1 MEIYIKLFEVVFPVF
16 FVVGIGYYLG
26 KKNPKIDTKF
36 ITNFAAN
43 IGTPAMV
50 IYAVTSTGIN
60 FEIFRDYFW
69 YYLLAIICF
78 SIVGIIN
85 LFLINTKDIIRELP
99 PLIFPNTGNM
109 GLPICLFAYG
119 SQGLG
124 VSASITSLIILMH
137 FTIGVFLADRKFNL
151 DVIIKNP
158 PFYAIIFSSIV
169 LFYEIDMPVF
179 VINTTEWLMYVTIF
193 LILMSLGIALTRLKV
208 FSLNKAV
215 ISSITRMFIGP
226 LIGIG
231 LIWFFDLE
239 GFAAGVLLI
248 QCSMPSAVLN
258 YLVGSIYSP
267 KKVVDSVASTIVV
280 STVMSFITIPIVVY
294 FALRYFS

>member
-137 FTIGVFLADRKFNL
+137 FTVGVFLADRKFNL

-158 PFYAIIFSSIV
+158 PFYAIIFSAIV

-179 VINTTEWLMYVTIF
+179 VINTTEWLMYATIF

-208 FSLNKAV
+208 FSLNNAV

-248 QCSMPSAVLN
+248 QCSMPSAILN
-258 YLVGSIYSP
+258 FLVGSMYSP
-267 KKVVDSVASTIVV
+267 KENVDNVASMIFV
-280 STVMSFITIPIVVY
+280 STVISFITIPIVVFISLNY
-294 FALRYFS
+294 FP

>member
-137 FTIGVFLADRKFNL
+137 FTVGVFLADRKFNL

-158 PFYAIIFSSIV
+158 PFYAIIFSAIV

-258 YLVGSIYSP
+258 YLVGSIYTP

-280 STVMSFITIPIVVY
+280 STLMSFITIPIVVY

>member
-16 FVVGIGYYLG
+16 FVIGIGYYLG

-69 YYLLAIICF
+69 YYLLAILSF

-85 LFLINTKDIIRELP
+85 LYLIKTKDIVRELP

-109 GLPICLFAYG
+109 GLPICMFAYG

-137 FTIGVFLADRKFNL
+137 FTVGVFLADRKFNL

-158 PFYAIIFSSIV
+158 PFYAIIFSAVV
-169 LFYEIDMPVF
+169 LFYEIEMPVF
-179 VINTTEWLMYVTIF
+179 VINTTEWLMYTTIF
-193 LILMSLGIALTRLKV
+193 LILIELMEV
-208 FSLNKAV
+208 NN
-215 ISSITRMFIGP
+215 P
-226 LIGIG
+226 
-231 LIWFFDLE
+231 
-239 GFAAGVLLI
+239 
-248 QCSMPSAVLN
+248 
-258 YLVGSIYSP
+258 
-267 KKVVDSVASTIVV
+267 
-280 STVMSFITIPIVVY
+280 
-294 FALRYFS
+294 

>member
-137 FTIGVFLADRKFNL
+137 FTVGVFLADRKFNL

-158 PFYAIIFSSIV
+158 PFYAIIFSAIV

-179 VINTTEWLMYVTIF
+179 VINTTEWLMYATIF

-208 FSLNKAV
+208 FSLNNAV

-267 KKVVDSVASTIVV
+267 KKVVDR
-280 STVMSFITIPIVVY
+280 
-294 FALRYFS
+294 LRKRMGG

>member
-137 FTIGVFLADRKFNL
+137 FTVGVFLADRKFNL

-158 PFYAIIFSSIV
+158 PFYAIIFSAIV

-267 KKVVDSVASTIVV
+267 KKFFNKIKNS
-280 STVMSFITIPIVVY
+280 
-294 FALRYFS
+294 